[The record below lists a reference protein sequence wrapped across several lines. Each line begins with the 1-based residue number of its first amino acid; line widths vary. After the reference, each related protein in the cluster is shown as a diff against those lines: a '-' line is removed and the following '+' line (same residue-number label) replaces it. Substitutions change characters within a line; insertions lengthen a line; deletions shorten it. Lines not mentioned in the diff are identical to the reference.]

1 MDGGTQ
7 KNCKLFPFIVV
18 LIRDRLW
25 PNGIFCGEE
34 LSAQHGDGKYES
46 GGGCAGSKMVKV
58 CGRNIDNSKGIFLIF
73 FHSPTRSE
81 EFPSHKSLETRKFI
95 MPTIWGRIWELRDGN

>member
-73 FHSPTRSE
+73 FPFPNSFGGIPITQVTGDE
-81 EFPSHKSLETRKFI
+81 EIYYADNLGEDL
-95 MPTIWGRIWELRDGN
+95 GVA